1 MLDPDQ
7 CPHCDET
14 FEIAALSINVFR
26 MPKML
31 FVCPNCAMMQKN
43 AIEKER
49 NRVSLRLDELNLS
62 PARFFRRFRERSY
75 PRFSARRTT
84 SEKPLAK
91 PTQD

>member
-1 MLDPDQ
+1 MRDPDH
-7 CPHCDET
+7 CPHCDEP

-43 AIEKER
+43 EIEKER

-62 PARFFRRFRERSY
+62 PSRFLRRFRERY
-75 PRFSARRTT
+75 PRFSARQTT
-84 SEKPLAK
+84 AEKPLAK

>member
-1 MLDPDQ
+1 MRDPDH

-31 FVCPNCAMMQKN
+31 FACPNCAMMQKN
-43 AIEKER
+43 EIEKEG
-49 NRVSLRLDELNLS
+49 NLVSLRFNGPNLS
-62 PARFFRRFRERSY
+62 PSRFLRRFRERSY
-75 PRFSARRTT
+75 LRFSARRTT

>member
-31 FVCPNCAMMQKN
+31 FVCPNCAMMQK
-43 AIEKER
+43 KR
-49 NRVSLRLDELNLS
+49 D
-62 PARFFRRFRERSY
+62 
-75 PRFSARRTT
+75 
-84 SEKPLAK
+84 
-91 PTQD
+91 